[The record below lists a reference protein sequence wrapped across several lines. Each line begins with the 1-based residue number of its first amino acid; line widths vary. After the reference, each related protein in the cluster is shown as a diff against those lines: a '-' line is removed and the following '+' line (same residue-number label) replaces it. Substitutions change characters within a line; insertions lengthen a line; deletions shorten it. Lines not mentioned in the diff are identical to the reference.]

1 MTHAM
6 EVIRLSIDHPQ
17 VSALKNYPLD
27 ANDDRPLAVAVIYR
41 SELVY

>member
-6 EVIRLSIDHPQ
+6 EVIRLSIDQPK
-17 VSALKNYPLD
+17 VSALKNYRLD
-27 ANDDRPLAVAVIYR
+27 ANGYRPLAVAVIYR